1 MTMKR
6 TAIILTKDLA
16 RGPAANVAAILLG
29 EAARTLPDLYH
40 AEPLLDATGTR
51 HAAVQWSVV
60 LLEANSPAQLVNF
73 VVAVREQQLALF
85 VAAFTVTGQGLNNAF
100 AEYAATIAAKATGD
114 LSPSG
119 VLVSGDDAAVRAI
132 TKRFSL
138 LK

>member
-1 MTMKR
+1 MKR
-6 TAIILTKDLA
+6 TAIILTKDLG
-16 RGPAANVAAILLG
+16 RGSAANVAAILLG
-29 EAARTLPDLYH
+29 EAARALPDLYH

-73 VVAVREQQLALF
+73 LAAVREQQPALF
-85 VAAFTVTGQGLNNAF
+85 VAAFTATGQGLHNAY
-100 AEYAATIAAKATGD
+100 AEYATTIAAKATAD

-119 VLVSGDDAAVRAI
+119 VVVSGDDAAVRAA
-132 TKRFSL
+132 TKKFSV

>member
-6 TAIILTKDLA
+6 TAIILTKDLT
-16 RGPAANVAAILLG
+16 RGRAANVSAILLG
-29 EAARTLPDLYH
+29 EAARALPDLYH
-40 AEPLLDATGTR
+40 AEPLLDASGTR

-73 VVAVREQQLALF
+73 LSTLREQQPALF
-85 VAAFTVTGQGLNNAF
+85 VAAFTATGQSLHNAF
-100 AEYAATIAAKATGD
+100 AEYAATIACTATAD

-119 VLVSGDDAAVRAI
+119 AVVSGDDAAVRAV
-132 TKRFSL
+132 TKKFSL